1 MKLLFRQR
9 IFSWL
14 DSYDVYDEDEKV
26 LFAVKGI
33 PALKHCFKIY
43 DHAGS
48 EVGTI
53 RERLLSFL
61 CPRFDLEIQGVNAGC
76 IVKELSLFQPHF
88 TLELY
93 DWQVR
98 GDWLEWNYQIT
109 SSRGEIATISKR
121 LFNWSDTYEIDV
133 RDPQDALAT
142 LMVVIAIDA
151 VKCSNR
157 K

>member
-26 LFAVKGI
+26 LFTVKGI

-48 EVGTI
+48 QVGTI